1 MFTKVKLFWKK
12 IKKSVDKMKTYMYNV
27 HKEITKREVNEKLI
41 VVKEPQ
47 LLKQALTS
55 DGRTMTSVAQKLG
68 YSKAYISSIVAG
80 TRNPNEKVAI
90 GICELLKKQFEE
102 FFYIRSVHKN
112 ITK

>member
-1 MFTKVKLFWKK
+1 
-12 IKKSVDKMKTYMYNV
+12 MYNV

-55 DGRTMTSVAQKLG
+55 NGRTMTSVAQKLG
-68 YSKAYISSIVAG
+68 CSKAYISSIVAG
-80 TRNPNEKVAI
+80 TRNPNEKVAV